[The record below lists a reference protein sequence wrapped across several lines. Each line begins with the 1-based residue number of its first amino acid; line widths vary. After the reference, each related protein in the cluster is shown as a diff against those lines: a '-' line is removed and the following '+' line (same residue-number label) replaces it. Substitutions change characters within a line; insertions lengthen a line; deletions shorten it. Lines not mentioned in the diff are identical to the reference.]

1 MNVQVDRKWLIG
13 GGIGVALL
21 IVLALAAWQV
31 KSIDIPLVSEGHS
44 VAHARSGSESPPV
57 VKGPNLQRCVTLW
70 DGRSNAGPQS
80 TVSTLEGSYVSVT
93 MSSLY
98 SDKCLITATNP
109 QLNLSAQFL
118 ESESGPYA
126 YDQAASGEATT
137 LPASV
142 TRWNASANGEGFL
155 TLNSSPRPVRE

>member
-1 MNVQVDRKWLIG
+1 MDKKWFLAG
-13 GGIGVALL
+13 GVGAVVLV
-21 IVLALAAWQV
+21 VLAVVAWQV

-44 VAHARSGSESPPV
+44 VAHAQANAESQSV
-57 VKGPNLQRCVTLW
+57 AKGPNLQRCVTLW
-70 DGRSNAGPQS
+70 DGQSNAGPQS

-98 SDKCLITATNP
+98 SDKCLITAANP

-142 TRWNASANGEGFL
+142 THWNASANEEGLL
-155 TLNSSPRPVRE
+155 TLKP